1 MYAITLPVSEE
12 RMALRHSRHSM
23 HSSAFQVL
31 NRFCLTDMREHVGLL
46 HLSLKIATV
55 KNMVIDMEKNACND
69 VFSSSNTNMSHI
81 NVGSVLEQNVKIIHI
96 GFYFDASF
104 TTFELL
110 EQVAGSILRVDRV
123 KFVETNRHLV
133 IGGKHHMLRHVE
145 LSAFM

>member
-1 MYAITLPVSEE
+1 
-12 RMALRHSRHSM
+12 
-23 HSSAFQVL
+23 
-31 NRFCLTDMREHVGLL
+31 MREYVGLL

-55 KNMVIDMEKNACND
+55 KNMVVDMEKNAYND
-69 VFSSSNTNMSHI
+69 VFSSSNTNMAHI
-81 NVGSVLEQNVKIIHI
+81 NDGTVLEQNVKIIHI

-110 EQVAGSILRVDRV
+110 EQVAGSILGMGMGMGMGIDGV

>member
-1 MYAITLPVSEE
+1 
-12 RMALRHSRHSM
+12 M

-110 EQVAGSILRVDRV
+110 EQVAGSILGMGMGIDGV